1 MSLSERALWSRWR
14 TLLQPFDADDDRV
27 RETFDELVALHTAA
41 SSRVPGRRR
50 LETMLSYVDE
60 LEHRAAH
67 PDRVR
72 LAAWFAA
79 SGYDARDSERSACAA
94 RAERMLARLGLP
106 EVVIAEVRR
115 LVLVSRETAPDLED
129 DDAQVFNDSD
139 LALLGVG
146 PTEYLTDLRTL
157 QTEDGRSPVCWL
169 EHRRQVVKAMLA
181 LDTVFLTPEMRAGHE
196 ASAQLNLAREA
207 AQLASQR

>member
-1 MSLSERALWSRWR
+1 MSLSGGELWYRWR
-14 TLLQPFDADDDRV
+14 TLLQPFDAHDDRV
-27 RETFDELVALHTAA
+27 RETFDAVFALHTAA
-41 SSRVPGRRR
+41 SSHPPERRR
-50 LETMLSYVDE
+50 LVTMLSYVDE

-79 SGYDARDSERSACAA
+79 SGYDARESERSACAA
-94 RAERMLARLGLP
+94 RAERALARLGLP
-106 EVVIAEVRR
+106 AVVIAEVRR
-115 LVLVSRETAPDLED
+115 LVLVSRETTRDLED

-146 PTEYLTDLRTL
+146 PTEYLTHLRTL
-157 QTEDGRSPVCWL
+157 QTEDSRLPVRWL
-169 EHRRQVVKAMLA
+169 EHRTRVVKALLA
-181 LDTVFLTPEMRAGHE
+181 LDSVFLTPEMRAGHE

-207 AQLASQR
+207 AQLATWR